1 MKLESFP
8 RRVGIDPAMDGL
20 ILQPSAAA
28 ATKGGGGRAGPPSS
42 TSVIILP
49 AREAVPVTP
58 ASPATAQQQQQ
69 VQQVHQVPLP
79 LGLCQNCRR
88 VFQTT
93 VKVGEH
99 LFCTPFGLFC
109 TRFKEQRNFY

>member
-1 MKLESFP
+1 MKLEFFA

-20 ILQPSAAA
+20 ILQP
-28 ATKGGGGRAGPPSS
+28 ATKHGGGGGGRAGPPSS

-69 VQQVHQVPLP
+69 VHQVPLP

-93 VKVGEH
+93 VKVGNIFFAH
-99 LFCTPFGLFC
+99 RLDFFA
-109 TRFKEQRNFY
+109 RV

>member
-20 ILQPSAAA
+20 ILQPAAA
-28 ATKGGGGRAGPPSS
+28 ATKRGGRAGPSSS

-58 ASPATAQQQQQ
+58 ASPVTAQQQ
-69 VQQVHQVPLP
+69 QQVHQVPLP

-99 LFCTPFGLFC
+99 LFRTPFGLFC
-109 TRFKEQRNFY
+109 TRLKEQRHFS